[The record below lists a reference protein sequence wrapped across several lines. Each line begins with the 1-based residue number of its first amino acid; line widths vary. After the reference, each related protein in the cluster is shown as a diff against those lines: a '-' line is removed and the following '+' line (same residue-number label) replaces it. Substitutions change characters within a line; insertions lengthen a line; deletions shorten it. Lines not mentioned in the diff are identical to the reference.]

1 MAAPTAVVPAGA
13 PAAAAAAA
21 AAPPAKPPA
30 EAADAG
36 LPKVKILPGCEQLAS
51 LCRAGDVDLLR
62 AHLEEATDADLGA
75 PLDSDGNTG
84 LHLAAFFGH
93 LRMTQELIERSAQVD
108 AREKRMRTPL
118 HIACKEGYAEV
129 CLELLVKKADANAAD
144 VCGETSVHKASIPRS
159 MQALKL
165 VCEQGGANL
174 AASDSLG
181 MTPLL
186 HAAKDANV
194 EFIAYLLAQ
203 DAGLAGARNQ
213 AGWTAL
219 HLAANGQDTKANSLS
234 PPRYCNSVRALLEA
248 RAAVDEVDEDN
259 RTPLHRAA
267 AVGNCGSA
275 GLLIDAGASVEAADV
290 CRWRPMHH
298 ACLGPHEKMVVLL
311 LDRKAVV
318 EAKDLGCVTP
328 LALATVE
335 NMPGMVE
342 LLLKRRADPNL
353 RGPGVDSP
361 MAIARK
367 DKGKYE
373 DILSLFISYAK

>member
-1 MAAPTAVVPAGA
+1 MAAPTKGVPANS
-13 PAAAAAAA
+13 PAAGQATVAD
-21 AAPPAKPPA
+21 PWEILHG
-30 EAADAG
+30 EASMEG
-36 LPKVKILPGCEQLAS
+36 MPKVKILSGCEQLAS
-51 LCRAGDVDLLR
+51 LCRMGDVDLLR
-62 AHLEEATDADLGA
+62 DHLEEAKDADLGA

-84 LHLAAFFGH
+84 LHMAAFFGH

-108 AREKRMRTPL
+108 AREKRLRTPL

-144 VCGETSVHKASIPRS
+144 LFGEMPAHKAIISRSIHV
-159 MQALKL
+159 LKL
-165 VCEQGGANL
+165 VYEQGGADL
-174 AASDSLG
+174 AASDKLG

-203 DAGLAGARNQ
+203 DPGLASARNQ
-213 AGWTAL
+213 ADWTAL
-219 HLAANGQDTKANSLS
+219 HLAANGQDVKANSSS
-234 PPRYCNSVRALLEA
+234 PLRYYNSVKALLEA

-267 AVGNCGSA
+267 AIGDCASA
-275 GLLIDAGASVEAADV
+275 GLLIDAGASVEAADA
-290 CRWRPMHH
+290 CRWRPIHH
-298 ACLGPHEKMVVLL
+298 ACLSSHEKMVVFLL
-311 LDRKAVV
+311 GRKAVV

-342 LLLKRRADPNL
+342 LLVKQRADPNL
-353 RGPGVDSP
+353 RGPGLDSP

-367 DKGKYE
+367 DERMYK
-373 DILSLFISYAK
+373 DILSVFISYTT